1 MKNSIKTLVF
11 FGISFM
17 PVLAF
22 SQNNTAEAKS
32 ETRADKTSEQVKP
45 GKTEDNS
52 GDAHY
57 KVSRRNKKVGKM
69 KYEMCETKEIEKG
82 TRKGEIK
89 TVCTPVK

>member
-11 FGISFM
+11 FGIAFM

-22 SQNNTAEAKS
+22 SQNNTAEAKP
-32 ETRADKTSEQVKP
+32 ETRGDKTSEQVKSE
-45 GKTEDNS
+45 KSDDNS

-57 KVSRRNKKVGKM
+57 KVSKRNKKVGKM

-89 TVCTPVK
+89 TVCSPSK